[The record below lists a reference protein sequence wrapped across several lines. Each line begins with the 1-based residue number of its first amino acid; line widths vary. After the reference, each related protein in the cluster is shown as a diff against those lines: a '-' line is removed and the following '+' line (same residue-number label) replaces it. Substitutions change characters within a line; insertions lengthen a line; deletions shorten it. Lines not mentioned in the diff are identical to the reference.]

1 MDPLF
6 PFSTGRTGRVYELFG
21 SDPHPTPEPE
31 HVDPFILVELADE
44 SWKAGR
50 VDQCEALI
58 EAAFEGFDRAMGTSA
73 SESFEE
79 SAGSDPKGLRERE

>member
-6 PFSTGRTGRVYELFG
+6 PPSTGRVYELFG
-21 SDPHPTPEPE
+21 SEPHPAAEPE

-50 VDQCEALI
+50 LNQCEALI
-58 EAAFEGFDRAMGTSA
+58 EAAFEGFDRAMGTSD
-73 SESFEE
+73 SESFKE
-79 SAGSDPKGLRERE
+79 GSGGDSEGLRECK